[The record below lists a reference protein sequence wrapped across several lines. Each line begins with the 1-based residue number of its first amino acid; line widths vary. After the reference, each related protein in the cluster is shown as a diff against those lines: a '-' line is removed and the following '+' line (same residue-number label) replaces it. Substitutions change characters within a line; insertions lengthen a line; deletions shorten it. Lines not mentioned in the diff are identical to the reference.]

1 VSRKHNLSPVGEDY
15 GVQVKSLRLS
25 SDDVSE
31 QTLRA
36 LLKAVED
43 DEVAL
48 PTLPEVALKVREAAE
63 RSDVTIARLA
73 GVIGTDTALT
83 ARMLK
88 VVNSPLLR
96 SGWEVNDLQAAIAR
110 LGVIYTSNLAVGLA
124 MEQMFRSKS
133 KALDRRLREVWRNSV
148 VVAGVCHSICKRR
161 SDLSAGQA
169 FLAGLV
175 HMIGVL
181 PILSYTD
188 KHSLQ
193 VSPQELDY
201 VINHIHPII
210 GHRILAQ
217 WDFPAQLADVPSGFS
232 DLSRR
237 SEKTDYVDV
246 VQAACI
252 ISSQGGAGPLSSVDW
267 EENHAL
273 LALGL
278 KRSDVGLYLEEASA
292 LAS

>member
-1 VSRKHNLSPVGEDY
+1 M
-15 GVQVKSLRLS
+15 SL
-25 SDDVSE
+25 DDVSE
-31 QTLRA
+31 QTLRD

-48 PTLPEVALKVREAAE
+48 PTLPEVALRVREAAE
-63 RSDVTIARLA
+63 LPDVTIARLA

-96 SGWEVNDLQAAIAR
+96 SGWEITDLQAAIGR

-133 KALDRRLREVWRNSV
+133 RALDQKLREVWRKSLA
-148 VVAGVCHSICKRR
+148 VAGICHAICKRR
-161 SDLSAGQA
+161 SDLSADQA
-169 FLAGLV
+169 ILAGLV

-181 PILSYTD
+181 PILTYTE
-188 KHSLQ
+188 KQSLRL
-193 VSPQELDY
+193 SPAELEY
-201 VINHIHPII
+201 VINQVHPAI
-210 GHRILAQ
+210 GHKILTQ
-217 WDFPAQLADVPSGFS
+217 WDFPAQLAEVPGGFS

-237 SEKTDYVDV
+237 SEQLDYVDV

-252 ISSQGGAGPLSSVDW
+252 ILSHGSSGPFGLVDW

-278 KRSDVGLYLEEASA
+278 KRSDAGSYLEEASV
-292 LAS
+292 LAG